1 MSCLGE
7 SEGRNLGCCLFSKR
21 EGYVF
26 KVHDLQWNFLPYKH
40 AAQKKKKK
48 VNFWSN
54 WNVNAGSFFYFR
66 GREEAH
72 NVNTVLEDKV
82 SKREMKFLMR
92 TFRLM
97 MVFPNTP
104 QQRPAMHVSS
114 STLKDQGDSTNVILS
129 IRDGKASTGD
139 KAKPCWWFRG
149 KIHLAL
155 WSPKSPEN
163 IAYEITPLDMAN

>member
-1 MSCLGE
+1 MKLSPIQTC
-7 SEGRNLGCCLFSKR
+7 S
-21 EGYVF
+21 
-26 KVHDLQWNFLPYKH
+26 
-40 AAQKKKKK
+40 AKKKKK
-48 VNFWSN
+48 RVNFWSN

-72 NVNTVLEDKV
+72 NVNAVLEDKV